1 MGAQEKENKGV
12 ELTGGGRNC
21 GKADGGRNC
30 SSEKS
35 KLSSIFL
42 VGCISISG
50 LEALGKG
57 GTGSA
62 WSPGAPCT
70 ETPSDYCFYR
80 WPGICSR
87 SVNVQ
92 TEMAARILTLF
103 FIRDP
108 AVPVVDLTGDVS

>member
-57 GTGSA
+57 GTGSGVVA
-62 WSPGAPCT
+62 GST
-70 ETPSDYCFYR
+70 EPSDHCF
-80 WPGICSR
+80 
-87 SVNVQ
+87 
-92 TEMAARILTLF
+92 
-103 FIRDP
+103 
-108 AVPVVDLTGDVS
+108 

>member
-12 ELTGGGRNC
+12 ELTGGGGNC

-35 KLSSIFL
+35 KLSSIFFL

-57 GTGSA
+57 GTGSGHGRREHRA
-62 WSPGAPCT
+62 PKRRVTIAFRGGRVYVPGQQFKRKWRLEYWPCFL
-70 ETPSDYCFYR
+70 S
-80 WPGICSR
+80 GI
-87 SVNVQ
+87 Q
-92 TEMAARILTLF
+92 PYQLLI
-103 FIRDP
+103 
-108 AVPVVDLTGDVS
+108 

>member
-12 ELTGGGRNC
+12 ELTGSGGNC
-21 GKADGGRNC
+21 WKAEGGRNC

-57 GTGSA
+57 GTDSA
-62 WSPGAPCT
+62 WSPGAPSRVT
-70 ETPSDYCFYR
+70 IAFRAGRVYVPGRSTFKRKWRLEYWPCF
-80 WPGICSR
+80 
-87 SVNVQ
+87 
-92 TEMAARILTLF
+92 L
-103 FIRDP
+103 
-108 AVPVVDLTGDVS
+108 

>member
-1 MGAQEKENKGV
+1 MDAQERENKGV

-62 WSPGAPCT
+62 SSPGALSRVT
-70 ETPSDYCFYR
+70 IAFRAGRVYVSPST
-80 WPGICSR
+80 
-87 SVNVQ
+87 VQ
-92 TEMAARILTLF
+92 TEMAAGILAMV

-108 AVPVVDLTGDVS
+108 AVLVLDPTGD